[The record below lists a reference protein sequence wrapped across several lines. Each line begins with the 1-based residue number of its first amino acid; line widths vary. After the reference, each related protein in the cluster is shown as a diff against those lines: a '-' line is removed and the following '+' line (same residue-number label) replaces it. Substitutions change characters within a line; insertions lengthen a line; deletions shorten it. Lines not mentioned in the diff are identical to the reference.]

1 MSFLKMKRT
10 GQQKHSLWNKRFFGG
25 GRLLLGVVFILASV
39 DKILHPAAF
48 AQLVN
53 NYDILPHEIINLT
66 AIIFPWLELII
77 GIFLVSNVWLPGCL
91 LLTDILLGA
100 FLGGILYNIN
110 RGLNIHCGC
119 FTTNPTGDPAV
130 MWHLVGDAAL
140 FILCNYLLYKI
151 ILQDDTQG
159 KKE

>member
-10 GQQKHSLWNKRFFGG
+10 GQQKNSLWNERFFRV
-25 GRLLLGVVFILASV
+25 GRLLLGVVFILASA

-53 NYDILPHEIINLT
+53 NYDILSHEIINLT

-77 GIFLVSNVWLPGCL
+77 GVFLVSNVWLPGCL
-91 LLTDILLGA
+91 FLTDILLGA

-130 MWHLVGDAAL
+130 MWHLVRDAAL
-140 FILCNYLLYKI
+140 FILCNCLLYKMM
-151 ILQDDTQG
+151 LQDDTQG